1 MERLTHDADFGLE
14 DWEETL
20 FFVKSDPN
28 GAYNILDIARFQGE
42 AEFDE
47 ILKNIAL
54 RLAAYE
60 DTGLAPEE
68 IQIQKEAMERMGW
81 FGKMFQR
88 YKGDP
93 RGPIGTLGNAWGKFL
108 VESCIEPARNRQAI
122 KDVDGNTWLP
132 MLLDEFESMA
142 DVIEHGQEWIPVKVR
157 LPDKPGH
164 YLVCTNVNYW
174 HGGCMDKNG
183 SSSNAGTT
191 DGYAGTTL
199 SVLDCFYDITGD
211 WNRVCNAHVTHWMPL
226 PQPPKEE
233 KKND

>member
-1 MERLTHDADFGLE
+1 MYQLAMARAKGGMSMERLTYDCYFGDIHWWHVKGAGNLGCRQVC
-14 DWEETL
+14 EEQEE
-20 FFVKSDPN
+20 N
-28 GAYNILDIARFQGE
+28 GCKGCPIELA
-42 AEFDE
+42 FD
-47 ILKNIAL
+47 

-68 IQIQKEAMERMGW
+68 VQQMR
-81 FGKMFQR
+81 
-88 YKGDP
+88 
-93 RGPIGTLGNAWGKFL
+93 
-108 VESCIEPARNRQAI
+108 
-122 KDVDGNTWLP
+122 
-132 MLLDEFESMA
+132 
-142 DVIEHGQEWIPVKVR
+142 WIPVEER

-211 WNRVCNAHVTHWMPL
+211 WNRVCNAHVTHWMSL
-226 PQPPKEE
+226 PAAPKEE
-233 KKND
+233 KKDD

>member
-1 MERLTHDADFGLE
+1 MVQQNSGSAYGGMSMERLTYDFCLGGIHCWQVKGADNRE
-14 DWEETL
+14 CRQVCEEQEYGC
-20 FFVKSDPN
+20 KGCP
-28 GAYNILDIARFQGE
+28 
-42 AEFDE
+42 
-47 ILKNIAL
+47 IAL
-54 RLAAYE
+54 AFDRLAAYE

-68 IQIQKEAMERMGW
+68 VQAMR
-81 FGKMFQR
+81 
-88 YKGDP
+88 
-93 RGPIGTLGNAWGKFL
+93 
-108 VESCIEPARNRQAI
+108 
-122 KDVDGNTWLP
+122 
-132 MLLDEFESMA
+132 
-142 DVIEHGQEWIPVKVR
+142 WIPVEER

-226 PQPPKEE
+226 PPSPPAKGE
-233 KKND
+233 K

>member
-1 MERLTHDADFGLE
+1 MERLTERGEDGKYFVRISRDSDLILGAEERLLPGLE
-14 DWEETL
+14 KWTGWWEHTVL
-20 FFVKSDPN
+20 
-28 GAYNILDIARFQGE
+28 GNIVD
-42 AEFDE
+42 
-47 ILKNIAL
+47 

-60 DTGLAPEE
+60 DTGFTPEE
-68 IQIQKEAMERMGW
+68 VQQMR
-81 FGKMFQR
+81 
-88 YKGDP
+88 
-93 RGPIGTLGNAWGKFL
+93 
-108 VESCIEPARNRQAI
+108 
-122 KDVDGNTWLP
+122 
-132 MLLDEFESMA
+132 
-142 DVIEHGQEWIPVKVR
+142 WIPVEER

-233 KKND
+233 KK